1 MKLNLNKISPLPE
14 SIIEFLDYLS
24 TIDCVKRIIVFGSR
38 ANSDYEKF
46 SDLDLA
52 IDAPQLKKIDW
63 LRLKEE
69 AYYDVRTVLQ
79 ISMVN
84 FNTNPIRLQNQILI
98 TGEIIYVK

>member
-1 MKLNLNKISPLPE
+1 MRLNLNKISPLPE
-14 SIIEFLDYLS
+14 SIIEFLDYLTS
-24 TIDCVKRIIVFGSR
+24 IDCVKRIIIFGSR

-52 IDAPQLKKIDW
+52 IDAPNIEKRDW
-63 LRLKEE
+63 LRLKEL
-69 AYYDVRTVLQ
+69 AYYDIRTVLQ

-84 FNTNPIRLQNQILI
+84 FNTNPIRLQNQILK